1 MKLKDLIMDS
11 YVLSTEK
18 KLELIN
24 SIKKWELKEEE
35 ITKIIK
41 FLINQKNEI
50 DKCSDKYINDMKKE
64 YIKYLNKKVP
74 ILKQEVTRIKIK
86 TKETISNE
94 KEWNPDDLLNFI

>member
-1 MKLKDLIMDS
+1 MDS

-24 SIKKWELKEEE
+24 SIKKWELKEDE

-41 FLINQKNEI
+41 FLTNQKNEI
-50 DKCSDKYINDMKKE
+50 DKTSEKYVNDIKKE
-64 YIKYLNKKVP
+64 YIKYLNKKIP
-74 ILKQEVTRIKIK
+74 ILKQEAAKITIK